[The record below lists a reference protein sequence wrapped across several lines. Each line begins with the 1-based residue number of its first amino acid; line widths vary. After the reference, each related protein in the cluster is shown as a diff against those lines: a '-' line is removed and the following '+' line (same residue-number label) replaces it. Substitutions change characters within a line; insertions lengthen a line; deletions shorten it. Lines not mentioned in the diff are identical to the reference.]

1 VLKKSITYTNF
12 NEEEVT
18 EDFFFHLSKAEIVE
32 LEMSEEGGLSDALKQ
47 IIASNDGKLIIA
59 HFKKIILDSYG
70 QRSAD
75 GKRFIKNQKIREEF
89 ESSEAYSVLFMELCT
104 NAGAASEFVNGII
117 PKGMAD
123 EAAKVVRGDLQ
134 AVPELPKEITRVELD
149 KLGIEELRAATAR
162 IVAGELTVV
171 E

>member
-1 VLKKSITYTNF
+1 VLRKSITYTNF

-32 LEMSEEGGLSDALKQ
+32 LEMSEAGGLSEALKE
-47 IIASNDGKLIIA
+47 IVASEDGKAIIA

-75 GKRFIKNQKIREEF
+75 GKRFVKNTKIREEF

-104 NAGAASEFVNGII
+104 NAASATEFVNGII

-123 EAAKVVRGDLQ
+123 EAAKVVRGDL
-134 AVPELPKEITRVELD
+134 AVVPELPTTITQAELD
-149 KLGIEELRAATAR
+149 KLSIEELRAATAR
-162 IVAGELTVV
+162 IVSGDLTVV
-171 E
+171 

>member
-1 VLKKSITYTNF
+1 MLKKSITYTNF
-12 NEEEVT
+12 NDEEVT

-32 LEMSEEGGLSDALKQ
+32 LEMSEQGGLSDALKK
-47 IIASNDGKLIIA
+47 IIESEDGKAIIA

-75 GKRFIKNQKIREEF
+75 GKRFLKNMKIREEF

-104 NAGAASEFVNGII
+104 NSGSASEFINGII
-117 PKGMAD
+117 PKGMAED
-123 EAAKVVRGDLQ
+123 AARVVRGDL
-134 AVPELPKEITRVELD
+134 AVVPELPKEITRAELD
-149 KLGIEELRAATAR
+149 ELSIDDLRAATAR
-162 IVAGELTVV
+162 IVSGELTVV